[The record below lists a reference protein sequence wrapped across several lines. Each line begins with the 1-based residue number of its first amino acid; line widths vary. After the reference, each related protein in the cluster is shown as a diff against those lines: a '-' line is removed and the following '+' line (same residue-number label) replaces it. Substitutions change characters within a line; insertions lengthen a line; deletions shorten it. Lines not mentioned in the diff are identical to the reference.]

1 MRKHIDYFYKSYD
14 GMYLNELEKINNEAF
29 NEYGY
34 NFDSN
39 RQRIIDIEKQ
49 VSRTNYNNCKKKL
62 QEKGKI

>member
-14 GMYLNELEKINNEAF
+14 KIYRSELERREFECF

-39 RQRIIDIEKQ
+39 NRREEDLEKRI
-49 VSRTNYNNCKKKL
+49 SRTNYNSCKN
-62 QEKGKI
+62 KIKDKRK

>member
-1 MRKHIDYFYKSYD
+1 MRKHIDYFYKCYD
-14 GMYLNELEKINNEAF
+14 KMYLNDLEKINNETL

-39 RQRIIDIEKQ
+39 KRRIINEEEQ
-49 VSRTNYNNCKKKL
+49 TFRTNYNNCKKKL